1 MNDFYCSILVLETSA
16 TDILIDIAVFCFW
29 LLKMK
34 TVDSTKLNEM
44 FVLPYYYVSVLFE
57 IFFLS

>member
-16 TDILIDIAVFCFW
+16 TDILIDVAVFCFW

-34 TVDSTKLNEM
+34 TVDSTKLNEDVCASILLC
-44 FVLPYYYVSVLFE
+44 FSPFRN
-57 IFFLS
+57 FFS